1 MKTLY
6 LIFIII
12 IFIIIINYLITSSCE
27 NFINYNNLENYY
39 INNKNVI
46 PLNIYQTYHTKN
58 LPLKMKECVETLK
71 KQNPEFVHHLF
82 DDDDCRK
89 FIKDNYHEE
98 VVNAYDSLIP
108 GAYKADLWRY
118 CILYKNGGIYM
129 DIKYMCADNVKLIDL
144 IDNEY
149 YVEDRPFEDERG
161 VYNAVMICKKGD
173 LKLINAINLIV
184 NNVKQKYYGK
194 SPLYPTGPGLLGKIF
209 TDDEYNNIPF
219 KFIADTKN
227 VYLNESNKI
236 INKTNNKVLFVTYPD
251 YRKEQGLYNDKYPH
265 YSILWKEQKIYK

>member
-27 NFINYNNLENYY
+27 NFINN
-39 INNKNVI
+39 INVI

-58 LPLKMKECVETLK
+58 LPLKMKECVDTLK
-71 KQNPEFVHHLF
+71 KQNPEFVHYLF

-89 FIKDNYHEE
+89 FIKDNYDEE

-118 CILYKNGGIYM
+118 CILYKYGGIYM
-129 DIKYMCADNVKLIDL
+129 DIKYMCADDVKLIDL

-149 YVEDRPFEDERG
+149 YVKDRPFENERG

-194 SPLYPTGPGLLGKIF
+194 TALFPTGPGLLGKIF

-227 VYLNESNKI
+227 VYLNESHKI
-236 INKTNNKVLFVTYPD
+236 INKTNNKVLFVMYPE
-251 YRKEQGLYNDKYPH
+251 YRKEQELYNHKYPH
-265 YSILWKEQKIYK
+265 YSILWYKKKIYK